1 MKDPKA
7 SVKFYEF
14 LGLSLLKKLEFPDN
28 KFGVFA
34 LTYSSPMGSAICV
47 MWMVRSQS

>member
-28 KFGVFA
+28 KFG
-34 LTYSSPMGSAICV
+34 LSTLKTLPRTYCM
-47 MWMVRSQS
+47 